1 LSNQPCQD
9 IVPPDQDF
17 QNCNLVHFCH
27 AGGTFQNRL
36 RGGKRELGRFGILH
50 SIRRGHRA
58 KEKEKEAY
66 PKSFLEIGKN

>member
-36 RGGKRELGRFGILH
+36 RGGNANWAGSGFFIRFDVGTAPKKR
-50 SIRRGHRA
+50 
-58 KEKEKEAY
+58 EKEAY
-66 PKSFLEIGKN
+66 PKSFLEIAKN